1 MTFSEFE
8 SFTNNLYALLGGG
21 TGSAAYVE
29 VVKKM
34 ISLLDDADADNV
46 LGTQG
51 WKYQAG
57 LED

>member
-34 ISLLDDADADNV
+34 ISLLDDADAEDV
-46 LGTQG
+46 FGTQG
-51 WKYQAG
+51 WKYLVD

>member
-1 MTFSEFE
+1 MTVTEFE

-21 TGSAAYVE
+21 QGSAEYVE

-34 ISLLDDADADNV
+34 ISLLNEADYEDYY
-46 LGTQG
+46 GTQG
-51 WKYQAG
+51 WKYMVD